1 MIEIIKTKHIGFC
14 FGVNRAVSKV
24 LKEAEA
30 RKEKIYTL
38 GPLLHNP
45 QMVEMLESKGIV
57 PIDDVFKLDK
67 GVVAFRSHG
76 IRKEEEEYIRVKGL
90 QAIDTTCP
98 FVKRVRKYAVYLRK
112 NGYKVVI
119 AGDERHPEVK
129 SVLSYLD
136 NDGIVLGNSFSI
148 EAKKIGVV
156 SQTTL
161 DQETLADIIKSLAE
175 SAGELR
181 VYNTICESTNIRRSE
196 AVDLAKR
203 VEAMV
208 IVGGKNSSNTTKLYN
223 TVKKIQPRSY
233 HIETEDEV
241 QPEWFTGLKR
251 VGIAGGASTPD
262 MIIDKVERRV
272 NNF

>member
-14 FGVNRAVSKV
+14 FGVSRAVSAV

-30 RKEKIYTL
+30 TKERIYTL

-45 QMVEMLESKGIV
+45 QMVENLKEKGIEAV
-57 PIDDVFKLDK
+57 DDVSCIES

-76 IRKEEEEYIRVKGL
+76 IRKDEEEQIRSRGL
-90 QAIDTTCP
+90 RFIDTTCP
-98 FVKRVRKYAVYLRK
+98 FVKRVRRYALYLRR

-119 AGDERHPEVK
+119 AGDRTHPEVK

-136 NDGIVLGNSFSI
+136 DDGIVFDSSFSI

-161 DQETLADIIKSLAE
+161 DQETLSNVVRALA
-175 SAGELR
+175 ARAVELR
-181 VYNTICESTNIRRSE
+181 VYNTICESTNIRRLE
-196 AVDLAKR
+196 AVELAG
-203 VEAMV
+203 VAEAML
-208 IVGGKNSSNTTKLYN
+208 IVGGKNSSNTTKLYK
-223 TVKKIQPRSY
+223 TVKGIQPRTY
-233 HIETEDEV
+233 HIETEDEIR
-241 QPEWFTGLKR
+241 QEWFAGVHK

-262 MIIDKVERRV
+262 TIIDRVERRV